1 MHFRSAEKYVLPDRR
16 KICTSWSAEKY
27 ALLVRRKI
35 CTFGPTKN
43 MHFWSDEKYVLLV
56 CRKIRA
62 FGPLKN
68 MHFLVCRKIVLLV
81 SGEIVPLVSGG
92 NSRGGVRLPCPSPP
106 FNATGARAPP
116 GSLPGIPGAR
126 GGVNVVLGRRAGEER
141 GYLCMAL
148 SCLIRARR
156 RVDAPRP
163 SHRPSS
169 TWTCLWLWSLW
180 SVQAV
185 VT

>member
-1 MHFRSAEKYVLPDRR
+1 VLFPQ
-16 KICTSWSAEKY
+16 KICTSGPPNY
-27 ALLVRRKI
+27 ALRASPKNMHFCSPI
-35 CTFGPTKN
+35 CTFGPPKN
-43 MHFWSDEKYVLLV
+43 TPPPPPNALQVPKKYALL
-56 CRKIRA
+56 A
-62 FGPLKN
+62 SPKN